1 MIILTYTVPKRS
13 EVLCLETRVSPGGGE
28 DKAGSELCGP
38 VVGTCLA
45 PVYTVVTDLIST
57 NLEINISMIRS
68 QLTGQS
74 INKNLALLVKLLS
87 TLGVNHCS
95 S

>member
-1 MIILTYTVPKRS
+1 MRLTYTVPQRS
-13 EVLCLETRVSPGGGE
+13 EVFRLEARVSPGGRE

-38 VVGTCLA
+38 VVRAGLA

-57 NLEINISMIRS
+57 NLELNILMIRS
-68 QLTGQS
+68 QPTDQS